1 VTAEGAGDSS
11 GGVGGRDVT
20 DCLKDSKNLRE
31 LQVILTRPRGGPFF
45 GVFFEN
51 VFWTLP
57 VGHSTGLADRGQG
70 ASGARGATRVTC
82 FGVLRV
88 LRVPPEYPPVP
99 RGYGV
104 GSKKNR

>member
-1 VTAEGAGDSS
+1 M
-11 GGVGGRDVT
+11 
-20 DCLKDSKNLRE
+20 
-31 LQVILTRPRGGPFF
+31 
-45 GVFFEN
+45 FFEN
-51 VFWTLP
+51 IFWTLP
-57 VGHSTGLADRGQG
+57 VGHSTGVADRGQG

-104 GSKKNR
+104 GSKKKSVMRREVSLGWPPCVLQATHAALFV